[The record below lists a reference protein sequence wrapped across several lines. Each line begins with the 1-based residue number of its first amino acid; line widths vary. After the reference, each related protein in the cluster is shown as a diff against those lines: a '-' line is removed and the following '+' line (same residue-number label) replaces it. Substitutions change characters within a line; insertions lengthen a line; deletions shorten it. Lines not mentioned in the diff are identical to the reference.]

1 MTGVGPGDAAKIDG
15 VRVGRQARKLPCPP
29 WLGLLAALTLT
40 GCNAE
45 DAARSAATGPA
56 ASLGTPKHSRE
67 ILFVGDR
74 GGDALA
80 ASLVFRTADGR
91 HTRSREARGW
101 VGHAG
106 RWEGFLDER
115 WSTPAAGGPWAIVPH
130 GPLRIAAG
138 VQSEV
143 EALWYREAGR
153 ALRLDLERPL
163 STVSSGARGRL
174 HLYDGVLELGGER
187 TPGAIVEVLRTAA
200 AASGEGEELQIL
212 LVGGGDLV
220 LLHSHEKESAGERNS
235 GWMQRDGEVRTWAAG
250 MLRPLGERILPEA
263 RRGIPR
269 GWRFDVPT
277 LGASAT
283 LHATGFIS
291 EIGAERTG
299 RRGVEVRYTLE
310 GWLTLDGSRVPVRG
324 AALYRV
330 P

>member
-1 MTGVGPGDAAKIDG
+1 MSQDRARYTVGIDYG
-15 VRVGRQARKLPCPP
+15 TLSGRAVVVRVSDGAE
-29 WLGLLAALTLT
+29 LGSAVHEYPHGVMDRVLTA
-40 GCNAE
+40 G
-45 DAARSAATGPA
+45 
-56 ASLGTPKHSRE
+56 
-67 ILFVGDR
+67 
-74 GGDALA
+74 
-80 ASLVFRTADGR
+80 DGR
-91 HTRSREARGW
+91 SLPPE
-101 VGHAG
+101 
-106 RWEGFLDER
+106 
-115 WSTPAAGGPWAIVPH
+115 WALQHP
-130 GPLRIAAG
+130 
-138 VQSEV
+138 QD
-143 EALWYREAGR
+143 Y
-153 ALRLDLERPL
+153 
-163 STVSSGARGRL
+163 
-174 HLYDGVLELGGER
+174 
-187 TPGAIVEVLRTAA
+187 VEVLRTAA

-235 GWMQRDGEVRTWAAG
+235 GWMQRDGEVRTWASG
-250 MLRPLGERILPEA
+250 TLRPLGERILPEA